1 MGKKRTFFAIVLII
15 ALFFDNSQFSEAK
28 ALRSLPITTSLYYS
42 MEPEDANVLKEDYDI
57 TYYLNGGIPS
67 SDLTYNYIIEE
78 LPLTL
83 DIPEK
88 PGYNFAGWY
97 TESSYQNKIT
107 EINIDNF
114 GDVSLYAKW
123 TKKID
128 SSYSVEMYPYSTA
141 SQMSGNDRMLKDCGF
156 SFAYDVNIPG
166 MPSTREQDYAQNM
179 TSTDNQCPQ
188 GICITEDYYMITAY
202 NTDDSESLGALYI
215 FDKETGEYMVTLGM
229 KKNSHLGGLTYDGR
243 NVWICHSDTRSLER
257 LSYSYIKKIAESRP
271 KIFVDATGMF
281 EEYRVA
287 NMPSCITWHD
297 GILWVATHN
306 TLFKSIM
313 ISYKY
318 QDGELMEQQ
327 RYQIPEKVQGIAFD
341 EQDRV
346 YLSTSY
352 GRSNSSY
359 LKIYQ
364 NVDAMDTKPRAPEL
378 KVEMPP
384 CSEEINYADG
394 NIYVLFESASSK
406 YFEGTDGKGKSI
418 CPIDRILTIDT
429 NTIFP

>member
-1 MGKKRTFFAIVLII
+1 
-15 ALFFDNSQFSEAK
+15 
-28 ALRSLPITTSLYYS
+28 
-42 MEPEDANVLKEDYDI
+42 
-57 TYYLNGGIPS
+57 
-67 SDLTYNYIIEE
+67 
-78 LPLTL
+78 
-83 DIPEK
+83 
-88 PGYNFAGWY
+88 
-97 TESSYQNKIT
+97 
-107 EINIDNF
+107 
-114 GDVSLYAKW
+114 
-123 TKKID
+123 
-128 SSYSVEMYPYSTA
+128 
-141 SQMSGNDRMLKDCGF
+141 
-156 SFAYDVNIPG
+156 
-166 MPSTREQDYAQNM
+166 
-179 TSTDNQCPQ
+179 
-188 GICITEDYYMITAY
+188 
-202 NTDDSESLGALYI
+202 
-215 FDKETGEYMVTLGM
+215 MVTLGM
-229 KKNSHLGGLTYDGR
+229 KKNSHLGGLTCDGR

-257 LSYSYIKKIAESRP
+257 LSYSYIKKIAESKP

-306 TLFKSIM
+306 ALFKSIM

-359 LKIYQ
+359 LKIYR
-364 NVDAMDTKPRAPEL
+364 NVDVMDTKPRTPEL

-429 NTIFP
+429 RR